1 MEVTPEIYAWL
12 TSLNI
17 IDPFISLSED
27 SNNNFIIPEKILN
40 LFFGGKYMDIILNK
54 LQEAYNQFYKIK
66 LDYISDISKLKPIE
80 ENQEYISNSIKYANW
95 KIITE
100 ILAHFGLTY
109 SEEEINLIVCNNK
122 EQLYKII
129 EKIYELLNELLKH
142 SIDSSSN
149 NINNSSIILKG
160 TKKHIISS
168 SNQRYQQTKDTKN
181 EIVELNYQTNNKN
194 NVNNRY
200 NESKNSNNT
209 KIAISKEKA
218 ININDLDP
226 FKPYKDCIIFLK
238 IIIVH

>member
-17 IDPFISLSED
+17 IDPFKSLSED
-27 SNNNFIIPEKILN
+27 LNNNFIIPEKTLN

-66 LDYISDISKLKPIE
+66 LDYISTISQLKPIE
-80 ENQEYISNSIKYANW
+80 DNQEYISNSIKYANW
-95 KIITE
+95 TIINE

-109 SEEEINLIVCNNK
+109 SEEEINLIVSNNK

-129 EKIYELLNELLKH
+129 ENIYELLNQLLKH

-149 NINNSSIILKG
+149 NINDNSSIKLKP

-168 SNQRYQQTKDTKN
+168 SNQRYQHSKDTKI
-181 EIVELNYQTNNKN
+181 ETAELHY
-194 NVNNRY
+194 
-200 NESKNSNNT
+200 
-209 KIAISKEKA
+209 
-218 ININDLDP
+218 
-226 FKPYKDCIIFLK
+226 
-238 IIIVH
+238 